1 MIPLGENDAIRLF
14 IYIHSMKH
22 KILLFLFAALMM
34 CQCVSS
40 LRADVHYIAVASDR
54 HGPETDAERAASP
67 TAQRSVVLG
76 LTGITNKVEYVC
88 LDGDMVG
95 SKGGSDPRN
104 APPYNSSEVMTEVN
118 YLFPDL
124 TNANVAIVYADHD
137 GGCTDD
143 VGIMKCNDG
152 NTPNT
157 TGQSQLIYTG
167 KTAAGKVA
175 YYVYGVSFAS
185 MYGTGNACNGD
196 ADGPARFKAWVD
208 TTDSSVPII
217 VASHVPLHYRRGDNV
232 GAVAWSK
239 ALNYAATGS
248 ESVQTGQTVKRN
260 VIFLHGHIHTA
271 EGTNNPY
278 EYYLP
283 VGSKMIVGKTYDTSN
298 SHVIY
303 YTYTTAGYLR
313 DRHASTLIKID
324 GKNVT
329 VSKYVEGS
337 LKKEEAYRGSA
348 FKEYYYSQTFASS
361 GFVTTSPNVI
371 DRTSPALAFQN
382 EGCGNESEIEGHKGR
397 IYDVTLNGRTL
408 YKDGHWNTLCLP
420 FDVDLTDRT
429 SPLFGATA
437 QTLTGASFDA
447 NTGELALNFEKTTGT
462 SRNHWE
468 VKDYMYAGTPY
479 LVKWN
484 PETPS
489 TIENPTFYGV
499 TVSTG
504 VNPVVM
510 QQDGEDL
517 IEFKGIFESITFA
530 EEDRSA
536 LYLGDNDYLY
546 YPSPATGQEVKI
558 GAFRA
563 YFQLKGDL
571 KAQAASS
578 NGVKAFRLNFGEDE
592 TTSIRLV
599 NSSSVDEK
607 GSDCYYM
614 LDGRRLNGRPTEKG
628 IYILNGKKIVIHLFS
643 LSYQ

>member
-1 MIPLGENDAIRLF
+1 
-14 IYIHSMKH
+14 MKQ
-22 KILLFLFAALMM
+22 KILSFSFVALLM
-34 CQCVSS
+34 CQCGLS

-54 HGPETDAERAASP
+54 HGPETDEERAASP

-76 LTGITNKVEYVC
+76 LTGITNQVEYVC

-95 SKGGSDPRN
+95 SKGGTDPRN

-118 YLFPDL
+118 YLFPEL
-124 TNANVAIVYADHD
+124 TKENVAIVYADHD

-143 VGIMKCNDG
+143 AGIMKCNDG

-167 KTAAGKVA
+167 RTAAGKVA

-196 ADGPARFKAWVD
+196 ADGPTRFKNWVD
-208 TTDSSVPII
+208 TTDPSVPII

-260 VIFLHGHIHTA
+260 VIFLHGHNHTS
-271 EGTNNPY
+271 EGTDNPY

-283 VGSKMIVGKTYDTSN
+283 VGSNMIVGKSYTESN
-298 SHVIY
+298 RHVIY

-313 DRHASTLIKID
+313 DRRASTLITID
-324 GKNVT
+324 GQHVK
-329 VSKYVEGS
+329 VSKYVEGV
-337 LKKEEAYRGSA
+337 LKEKEAYSSRAYSSGSP
-348 FKEYYYSQTFASS
+348 FASS

-371 DRTSPALAFQN
+371 DRTSPALTFQN
-382 EGCGNESEIEGHKGR
+382 EGSGNVSEIEGHEGL
-397 IYDVTLNGRTL
+397 IYDVTLSGRTL

-420 FDVDLTDRT
+420 FDVDLTDPT

-437 QTLTGASFDA
+437 KTLTSASFDA
-447 NTGELALNFEKTTGT
+447 VTGELELNFEKTTGR
-462 SRNHWE
+462 SSNHWE
-468 VKDYMYAGTPY
+468 VKDYMYAGKPY
-479 LVKWN
+479 LVKWDV
-484 PETPS
+484 EDDPS

-499 TVSTG
+499 TVSNG
-504 VNPVVM
+504 FDPVVI

-517 IEFKGIFESITFA
+517 IEFKGIYKSISFD
-530 EEDRSA
+530 EEDRSV
-536 LYLGDNDYLY
+536 LYLGGDDYLY
-546 YPSPATGQEVKI
+546 YPSPADEDVKI

-578 NGVKAFRLNFGEDE
+578 NGVKAFRLNFGEEE

-599 NSSSVDEK
+599 DSSLVGEK
-607 GSDCYYM
+607 SNDCYYM
-614 LDGRRLNGRPTEKG
+614 LDGRRMNGRPTEKG
-628 IYILNGKKIVIHLFS
+628 MYILNGRKIVI
-643 LSYQ
+643 Y

>member
-1 MIPLGENDAIRLF
+1 
-14 IYIHSMKH
+14 MKH

-54 HGPETDAERAASP
+54 HGPEDESDW
-67 TAQRSVVLG
+67 AQYEITTCSVVRG
-76 LTGITNKVEYVC
+76 LSGITKQVEYVC

-95 SKGGSDPRN
+95 SKGGSDGRN

-124 TNANVAIVYADHD
+124 TKANVAIVYADHD
-137 GGCTDD
+137 GGCDD
-143 VGIMKCNDG
+143 DAEIMKCNDG
-152 NTPNT
+152 DDPNT

-185 MYGTGNACNGD
+185 MYGTGSTCNGD
-196 ADGPARFKAWVD
+196 SDGPARFKTWVD
-208 TTDSSVPII
+208 TTDPSVPII

-260 VIFLHGHIHTA
+260 VIFLHGHNHTT
-271 EGTNNPY
+271 EGGDNPY

-283 VGSKMIVGKTYDTSN
+283 VGSNMIVGKSYTESN
-298 SHVIY
+298 RHVIY
-303 YTYTTAGYLR
+303 YTYTTAGYLKHR
-313 DRHASTLIKID
+313 RASTLITID
-324 GKNVT
+324 GQNVT

-337 LKKEEAYRGSA
+337 LKESGAYSYRA
-348 FKEYYYSQTFASS
+348 YSSTRFATD
-361 GFVTTSPNVI
+361 GFVTKSPNVI
-371 DRTSPALAFQN
+371 DRTSPTLTFQN
-382 EGCGNESEIEGHKGR
+382 EGSGNESEIEDHEDL

-420 FDVDLTDRT
+420 FDVDLTDPT
-429 SPLFGATA
+429 SPLFGATVK
-437 QTLTGASFDA
+437 TLTSASFDA
-447 NTGELALNFEKTTGT
+447 STGELALNFEKTTGT
-462 SRNHWE
+462 SSNHWE

-479 LVKWN
+479 LVKWDT
-484 PETPS
+484 ETPS
-489 TIENPTFYGV
+489 TIEDPTFYGV
-499 TVSTG
+499 TVNKG
-504 VNPVVM
+504 DNPVVI

-517 IEFKGIFESITFA
+517 IEFKGIFEPVSFA
-530 EEDRSA
+530 EEDRSV
-536 LYLGDNDYLY
+536 LYLGGDDYLY
-546 YPSPATGQEVKI
+546 YPSPAGQDVKI

-599 NSSSVDEK
+599 DSSSVDEK

-628 IYILNGKKIVIHLFS
+628 IYILNGKKIVIH
-643 LSYQ
+643 

>member
-1 MIPLGENDAIRLF
+1 VEF
-14 IYIHSMKH
+14 I
-22 KILLFLFAALMM
+22 
-34 CQCVSS
+34 
-40 LRADVHYIAVASDR
+40 
-54 HGPETDAERAASP
+54 
-67 TAQRSVVLG
+67 
-76 LTGITNKVEYVC
+76 C

-95 SKGGSDPRN
+95 SQGGNQPRN
-104 APPYNSSEVMTEVN
+104 KPAYNSSEIMTEVK
-118 YLFPDL
+118 YLFPNL
-124 TNANVAIVYADHD
+124 KNENVAIVYADHD

-143 VGIMKCNDG
+143 AEIMKCNEGSD
-152 NTPNT
+152 PDK

-185 MYGTGNACNGD
+185 MYGKGSSCNGD
-196 ADGPARFKAWVD
+196 SDGPARFKNWVK
-208 TTDSSVPII
+208 TTDPSVPII

-260 VIFLHGHIHTA
+260 VIFLHGHNHTK
-271 EGTNNPY
+271 EGGDNPY

-283 VGSKMIVGKTYDTSN
+283 VGSKMVVGNTYDTSN
-298 SHVIY
+298 RHVIY

-337 LKKEEAYRGSA
+337 LKENEAYRSRA
-348 FKEYYYSQTFASS
+348 YSSWNPFATSDDLVS
-361 GFVTTSPNVI
+361 TSPNVI
-371 DRTSPALAFQN
+371 DRTSPSLTFQN
-382 EGCGNESEIEGHKGR
+382 DGNSNVSQIASHDGR

-504 VNPVVM
+504 VNPVVI

-517 IEFKGIFESITFA
+517 IEFKGIFEPISFA

-578 NGVKAFRLNFGEDE
+578 NGVKAFRLNFGEEE

-599 NSSSVDEK
+599 NSSSIDEK

-628 IYILNGKKIVIHLFS
+628 IYILNGRKIVIH
-643 LSYQ
+643 